1 MTRPFMLR
9 TVPLATTLIGRSL
22 AGTDADVG
30 HHGTNGLEFS
40 LLASWGGLTPMHAIS
55 AMERPNFV
63 MKGGVAHRSPGAP
76 LH

>member
-30 HHGTNGLEFS
+30 NRLEFS
-40 LLASWGGLTPMHAIS
+40 LLASWGGLTPMQAIS
-55 AMERPNFV
+55 AMKRPNFV
-63 MKGGVAHRSPGAP
+63 MKGGVADRSPGAP